1 LRSPHVQTLEHP
13 APHHEIFSIGI
24 SAIDLDYELMKELEE
39 NRYIARYI
47 EKPIHL
53 ANLIEIVSHAI
64 SQMDQ
69 ADILLET

>member
-1 LRSPHVQTLEHP
+1 
-13 APHHEIFSIGI
+13 
-24 SAIDLDYELMKELEE
+24 MKELEE

-69 ADILLET
+69 VDILLET